1 MKFYIDNKDYFY
13 WNKISI
19 NKLTAV
25 YGCLYYIYFFKN
37 GKSHNVKNTAYI
49 RYNEYKEFW
58 LNNKLYG
65 TTNHFTKQSWRKF
78 VKLQAFL

>member
-13 WNKISI
+13 SNKISI

-25 YGCLYYIYFFKN
+25 YGYLYYIYFFKN
-37 GKSHNVKNTAYI
+37 GKRHNTKNTAYI
-49 RYNEYKEFW
+49 RYNGYKEYW
-58 LNNKLYG
+58 LNNKRYG
-65 TTNHFTKQSWRKF
+65 TINHFTKQSWRKF